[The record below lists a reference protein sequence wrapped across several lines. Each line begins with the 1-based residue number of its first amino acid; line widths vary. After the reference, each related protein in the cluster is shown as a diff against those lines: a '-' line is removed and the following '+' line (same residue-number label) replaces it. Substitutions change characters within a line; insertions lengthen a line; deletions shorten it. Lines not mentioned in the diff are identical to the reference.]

1 MTDRHAGAARRAEEP
16 LEVEVEL
23 VKERADALGRAGRQ
37 LEDAVTVYR
46 AACEAADGDLPAVSR
61 EVLLADIAAA
71 LYRLVL
77 QRECSGARH
86 GNLEAIRV
94 AYDVPMEA
102 IRRM

>member
-1 MTDRHAGAARRAEEP
+1 MNDGHGRTDRGAGEP
-16 LEVEVEL
+16 LDVEVEL
-23 VKERADALGRAGRQ
+23 VRERAEALGRAGRK

-46 AACEAADGDLPAVSR
+46 AALRAAEGALPAGRR
-61 EVLLADIAAA
+61 EALLADIAAQ

-94 AYDVPMEA
+94 AYDVPVEA

>member
-1 MTDRHAGAARRAEEP
+1 MYDGHGRTDRRAGQP

-23 VKERADALGRAGRQ
+23 VKERAEALGRAGRR

-46 AACEAADGDLPAVSR
+46 AALRGAEGALPVARREA
-61 EVLLADIAAA
+61 LLADIAAQ

-94 AYDVPMEA
+94 AYDVPVEA

>member
-1 MTDRHAGAARRAEEP
+1 MNDGHGRRIRRAEEP

-23 VKERADALGRAGRQ
+23 VKERAEALGRAGRR

-46 AACEAADGDLPAVSR
+46 AAQRAAGGALPAGRR
-61 EVLLADIAAA
+61 EALLGDIAAQ

-86 GNLEAIRV
+86 GNLEAIRA
-94 AYDVPMEA
+94 AYDVPVEA
-102 IRRM
+102 IRRI

>member
-1 MTDRHAGAARRAEEP
+1 MNDRHGRTDRRAEQP

-23 VKERADALGRAGRQ
+23 VKERAQALGRAGRK
-37 LEDAVTVYR
+37 LEDAVTAYR
-46 AACEAADGDLPAVSR
+46 AALADARGALPTARQEA
-61 EVLLADIAAA
+61 LLADIAAQ

-86 GNLEAIRV
+86 GNLEAIRI
-94 AYDVPMEA
+94 AYDVPVEA

>member
-1 MTDRHAGAARRAEEP
+1 MNDGHGRTDRRAGEP
-16 LEVEVEL
+16 LDVEVEL
-23 VKERADALGRAGRQ
+23 VKERAEALGRAGRK
-37 LEDAVTVYR
+37 LEDAVTAYR
-46 AACEAADGDLPAVSR
+46 AALRAAEGVLSAGTQEA
-61 EVLLADIAAA
+61 LLADIAAQ

-94 AYDVPMEA
+94 AYDVPVEA

>member
-1 MTDRHAGAARRAEEP
+1 MNDRHGRANRRAGQP

-23 VKERADALGRAGRQ
+23 VKERAEALGRAGRK
-37 LEDAVTVYR
+37 LEEAVTAYR
-46 AACEAADGDLPAVSR
+46 AALNAVDGALPTAR
-61 EVLLADIAAA
+61 RDALLADIAAE

-86 GNLEAIRV
+86 GNLEAIRI
-94 AYDVPMEA
+94 AYDVPVEA